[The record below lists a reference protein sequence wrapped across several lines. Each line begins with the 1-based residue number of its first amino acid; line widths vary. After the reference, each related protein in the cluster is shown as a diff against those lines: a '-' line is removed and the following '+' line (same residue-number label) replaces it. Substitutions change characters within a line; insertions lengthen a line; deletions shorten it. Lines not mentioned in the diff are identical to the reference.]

1 MNTFSLNVTS
11 LPPFSGNKPESAIIM
26 CHGFGGD
33 GKDIS
38 FLGQGWR
45 RHLPSSIFLCP
56 DAPDVCSINPSGYQ
70 WFDLSNNQEDVLL
83 AKSLVAEKKLSF
95 FIEEIKKEYQL
106 PSEKIALVGFS
117 QGCMISIQT
126 AMKLKEKIACLI
138 GYSGKI
144 INKKN
149 IIENISSRPKIFL
162 MHGDHDTIVPASHLL
177 EAKEFFL
184 QQNIKIKVKLF
195 KNCEHKIPVEGSSL
209 GLDFLRKNLS

>member
-11 LPPFSGNKPESAIIM
+11 LPPVSGNKPESAIIM

-38 FLGQGWR
+38 FLAQGWR

-56 DAPDVCSINPSGYQ
+56 DAPEVCPINPSGYQ
-70 WFDLSNNQEDVLL
+70 WFDLSSNQEDVLL
-83 AKSLVAEKKLSF
+83 AKSLIAEKKLSF

-162 MHGDHDTIVPASHLL
+162 MHGDQDTIVPASHLL
-177 EAKEFFL
+177 EAKDFFC
-184 QQNIKIKVKLF
+184 NKILK
-195 KNCEHKIPVEGSSL
+195 
-209 GLDFLRKNLS
+209 